1 VTGKPDMRR
10 TTQAMRVL
18 LSHKPREYALFVLG
32 LKKGLE
38 TRELMAITAGQVR
51 HLKPGEDLVI
61 EAGPSGGRVKRVRMG
76 QTEVEA
82 IQSLL
87 ASRAFS
93 DKDPIFRA

>member
-10 TTQAMRVL
+10 YTQTMRQL
-18 LSHKPREYALFVLG
+18 LSHKPKEYALFVLG

-51 HLKPGEDLVI
+51 NLKPGEDLVI
-61 EAGPSGGRVKRVRMG
+61 EAGPSGRVKRVRMG

-93 DKDPIFRA
+93 DKDPIFRS